1 MLIVSIVLI
10 TGKTVH
16 LCLFSERQKN
26 KCVLN
31 VQRKKKPSPTYK
43 FSVLW
48 NTASFQFQFDKPLVN
63 F

>member
-43 FSVLW
+43 FCSVEY
-48 NTASFQFQFDKPLVN
+48 SKFSVSI
-63 F
+63 